1 MKRLT
6 PIFWISLGL
15 VSLTLSILLISDL
28 AVNLIP
34 DQAVQI
40 ITYRQKYS
48 EALAIQYSLL
58 AQSGDE
64 QIIQQ
69 ALDLLVERNTDIQSV
84 ALVLEN
90 GEIMGLAGPHHDIW
104 TQPPGIQSTPDHIQI
119 PIFNGNLLWGT
130 LQLRFRSLNNDWWA
144 NFLDTAWVR
153 FLALVMGSGFLG
165 YFLFMKRTLRQ
176 LDPSS
181 VVPMRVQAAF
191 DVLVEGVVFLDHENR
206 IVLANRA
213 FSQLVDV
220 EPHDLIGNTLDRFGW
235 VSPDPAHRL
244 VTYPWETAR
253 QNKSLN
259 LDVPLVWERR
269 GEKVKK
275 FRVNCTPIVG
285 ERQQGRGILVSFNDV
300 TELDAT
306 IQELEIAKSEF
317 EKLALRDPLT
327 GCFNRRALFEAFE
340 DQWEVV
346 QRDGRNLVCIMADID
361 HFKSYNDRYGHA
373 VGDQVIQVVAKE
385 LSTTLRPLDIMGR
398 YGGEEFCIL
407 LPGQTCEEGVLV
419 AERLREQI
427 ERLASQSIRTT
438 SGKKITMSFGVSAA
452 SIGASDPLEL
462 VDQAD
467 KALYA
472 AKQGGRNQVGRW
484 TSEGPVTW
492 RVESPELVGS
502 RFS

>member
-34 DQAVQI
+34 DQSAQI
-40 ITYRQKYS
+40 MTYRQKYS

-64 QIIQQ
+64 QTIQQ
-69 ALDLLVERNTDIQSV
+69 ALDLLVERNIDIQSV

-90 GEIMGLAGPHHDIW
+90 GEIMALAGPHHAIW
-104 TQPPGIQSTPDHIQI
+104 TQPTGTDSTPDHIQI
-119 PIFNGNLLWGT
+119 PIFNRDLMWGT
-130 LQLRFRSLNNDWWA
+130 FQLRFRSLDHDRWSNL
-144 NFLDTAWVR
+144 LDTAWVR

-259 LDVPLVWERR
+259 LDVPLVWERS

-275 FRVNCTPIVG
+275 FRVNCTPILG
-285 ERQQGRGILVSFNDV
+285 EHRQGRGILVSFNDV

-346 QRDGRNLVCIMADID
+346 QGEGRNLVCIMADID
-361 HFKSYNDRYGHA
+361 HFKSYNDRFGHA
-373 VGDQVIQVVAKE
+373 VGDQVIQVVAKV

-407 LPGQTCEEGVLV
+407 LPGQTSTEGVLV

-427 ERLASQSIRTT
+427 ELLASQSVRTT
-438 SGKKITMSFGVSAA
+438 SGQKITMSFGVSAA
-452 SIGASDPLEL
+452 SLGASDPLEL

-472 AKQGGRNQVGRW
+472 AKQGGRNQVGLW
-484 TSEGPVTW
+484 TSEGPVT
-492 RVESPELVGS
+492 RQVESVELTAS